1 MSSLT
6 ASEKRVFE
14 RLLGMGDGYV
24 LNFSNRTFAELV
36 RDAVDLD
43 IYDSKYDYAS
53 GSKANRLRAFWASE
67 PDHVVGRLLTA
78 LLDYYGELP
87 ANSSPDLPTAKAI
100 ASRLLS
106 AAPVADA
113 AALVP
118 NADGRDFE
126 TLAKAVQDSLG
137 RSEFAA
143 GLDRLHTFVVKYVRA
158 LCERHGIPVDRSKPL
173 HSLFGEYVKRL
184 QRDGRIES
192 EMAAR
197 ILKSA
202 ISTLESFNDVRN
214 DRSLA
219 HDNPLLTQNES
230 LLIFNH
236 VAACIRFIRDLE
248 ASREH
253 ADSSED
259 DDRVPF

>member
-6 ASEKRVFE
+6 ASEKRVIE
-14 RLLGMGDGYV
+14 RLLGMGGGYV
-24 LNFSNRTFAELV
+24 LDFSNRTFAELV

-53 GSKANRLRAFWASE
+53 GSKANRLRAFCTSE
-67 PDHVVGRLLTA
+67 PDHVVGRLLAA
-78 LLDYYGELP
+78 LLDYYGELR
-87 ANSSPDLPTAKAI
+87 ADSSPDLPAAKAI

-106 AAPVADA
+106 AAAVADA

-126 TLAKAVQDSLG
+126 TLAKAVQDSLEK
-137 RSEFAA
+137 SEFAS
-143 GLDRLHTFVVKYVRA
+143 GLDRLHTFVVKYIRV
-158 LCERHGIPVDRSKPL
+158 LCGKHGIPVDRSKPL

-219 HDNPLLTQNES
+219 HDNALLTQSES

-248 ASREH
+248 ASTPRSDEPDD
-253 ADSSED
+253 ADL
-259 DDRVPF
+259 VPF